1 MTNTTAM
8 VQTPIYTSPRPRIP
22 APGLSAASPAR
33 FAALYYDCKLMGMLR
48 IEPGG
53 MVDLAVSE
61 LGARLI
67 AVGWV
72 IPERNESP

>member
-1 MTNTTAM
+1 M

-22 APGLSAASPAR
+22 APALSAAFPAR
-33 FAALYYDCKLMGMLR
+33 FAALYYDGKMMGMLR

-53 MVDLAVSE
+53 LVDLAVSE
-61 LGARLI
+61 LGAWLI